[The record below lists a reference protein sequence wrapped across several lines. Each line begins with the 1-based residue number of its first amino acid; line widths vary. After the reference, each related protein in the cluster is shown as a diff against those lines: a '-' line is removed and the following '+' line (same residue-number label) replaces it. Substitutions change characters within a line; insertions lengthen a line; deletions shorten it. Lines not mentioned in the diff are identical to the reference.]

1 MMCWGCRAGPIH
13 FVSYSTEESVAVGSP
28 QYNFLAADL
37 ATVDRCLTPW
47 VIANG
52 HRPVSPPHSGP
63 LPTLTHPVC
72 QPESDSVPL
81 RLAQRCIV

>member
-1 MMCWGCRAGPIH
+1 M
-13 FVSYSTEESVAVGSP
+13 GSP

-52 HRPVSPPHSGP
+52 HRPVSPP
-63 LPTLTHPVC
+63 C
-72 QPESDSVPL
+72 SDLLMTPAVSLNVRACPS
-81 RLAQRCIV
+81 RLAQHSIL

>member
-1 MMCWGCRAGPIH
+1 MSCQGCCAGPIH

-37 ATVDRCLTPW
+37 ATVDRCVTPW

-52 HRPVSPPHSGP
+52 HRPVSPPRSD
-63 LPTLTHPVC
+63 LLTTLIHAGC
-72 QPESDSVPL
+72 
-81 RLAQRCIV
+81 